1 MYNQE
6 PKKATKPKK
15 LKLFRDLLSLLPD
28 LKIAN
33 KQTAELIFIR
43 FFYLIFGFENMVIDQ
58 NGFIYNVSG
67 KEELISLFMTASNI
81 RTKDKNLI
89 ELSKGFHRSDH
100 SQAEDLDIYTRI
112 FSKLKELGFDF
123 KYAFHSTSEK
133 VRSRIDLE
141 RVDRLIDTL
150 KKFLAENQSNNN
162 FIDEHNLL
170 NNIDL
175 PKIQERLREQILHR
189 KVGDLAPDKVLVAYY
204 KVYQKLPNT

>member
-1 MYNQE
+1 MYHQE

-58 NGFIYNVSG
+58 NGYIYKVSG

-81 RTKDKNLI
+81 RTEDKNLI
-89 ELSKGFHRSDH
+89 KLFKGFYRSGH
-100 SQAEDLDIYTRI
+100 SQTDDLDIYIRI

-123 KYAFHSTSEK
+123 KYVIHSTSEK
-133 VRSRIDLE
+133 VQSGVDLE
-141 RVDRLIDTL
+141 RADRLIDAL
-150 KKFLAENQSNNN
+150 KKFLAENQSNVN
-162 FIDEHNLL
+162 FIDEHILL

-175 PKIQERLREQILHR
+175 PKIQERLRDQILH
-189 KVGDLAPDKVLVAYY
+189 KKIGDMAPDKVLVAYY
-204 KVYQKLPNT
+204 KVYQKLPNI

>member
-1 MYNQE
+1 MHYQE

-33 KQTAELIFIR
+33 KQTAELILIR

-67 KEELISLFMTASNI
+67 KDELISLFMTASNI
-81 RTKDKNLI
+81 RTEDKNLI
-89 ELSKGFHRSDH
+89 ELSKCFYRSAP
-100 SQAEDLDIYTRI
+100 SQADDLDVYTTI

-123 KYAFHSTSEK
+123 KYTIHSKSEK
-133 VRSRIDLE
+133 VGSGIDLE
-141 RVDRLIDTL
+141 RADRLIDAL
-150 KKFLAENQSNNN
+150 NFFLAENQSNGS
-162 FIDEHNLL
+162 FIDEHILL
-170 NNIDL
+170 NKIDL
-175 PKIQERLREQILHR
+175 TKIQERLREQILH
-189 KVGDLAPDKVLVAYY
+189 KKFSDLAPDQVLVAYY